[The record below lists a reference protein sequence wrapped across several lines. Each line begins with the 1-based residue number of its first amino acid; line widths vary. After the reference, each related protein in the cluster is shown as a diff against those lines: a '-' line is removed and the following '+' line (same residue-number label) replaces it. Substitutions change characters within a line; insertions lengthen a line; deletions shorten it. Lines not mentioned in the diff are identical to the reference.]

1 MTHDI
6 TRKPTLSFAAEGVA
20 SAPIGDLIAGWA
32 GICAEVPKS
41 RVQLW
46 RDIRAGLF
54 PAPIET
60 GPNSVAWFR
69 SEIEDWK
76 RSRPRRTYRA
86 PIGEGTDAKMIA
98 PGADELPHTDKP
110 NNTTHQ
116 GKPTFTTRG
125 QRNPS
130 PRDKDVPGSAL
141 A

>member
-1 MTHDI
+1 MTHE
-6 TRKPTLSFAAEGVA
+6 TRKPVQSFSPERVA
-20 SAPIGDLIAGWA
+20 SAPAGDLIAGWA

-69 SEIEDWK
+69 SEVEDWK

-86 PIGEGTDAKMIA
+86 PIGEGTDARMIA
-98 PGADELPHTDKP
+98 PVADELPQTGKP
-110 NNTTHQ
+110 NNTYQ
-116 GKPTFTTRG
+116 EDPTITSRG
-125 QRNPS
+125 QRNPP
-130 PRDKDVPGSAL
+130 PRGKGLPRSAV